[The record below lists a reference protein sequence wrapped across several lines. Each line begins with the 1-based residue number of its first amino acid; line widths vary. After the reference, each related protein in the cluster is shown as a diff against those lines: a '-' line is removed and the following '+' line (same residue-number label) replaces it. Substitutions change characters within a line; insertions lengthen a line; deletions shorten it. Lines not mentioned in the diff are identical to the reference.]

1 MALSNTIKNQIS
13 LWYKSLSTYIDGF
26 IPRIAQRQMIAEVAK
41 TLSGEQGRHLV
52 IEAPTGVGKT
62 LSYLIAG
69 IAISRANSKHLVIST
84 ANIALQDQ
92 ILHKALPLL
101 AKIIPDLRFIAIFG
115 RRRYLCP
122 HNLTAICATDQP
134 QIDLMLLLQQEMAVP
149 SQQERTVC
157 QQLHADFIAGHWDG
171 VRDHYKT
178 ALDDSLWQKISTDKV
193 GCLARNCQF
202 YHCCPFFLA
211 RWKIEQVD
219 VIVTNHALV
228 MAAMESGSVLPEA
241 KKMLLVLDEG
251 HHIADVARDSLEVE
265 ANITL
270 PHLTAQLDNFV
281 RHIEHYLS
289 QYCPVKPPKLAKA
302 NHLIRHRQKLIDCFN
317 QVMAITQH
325 LLPDNSQDP
334 IYLFKLGQLPA
345 ELNVCCQ
352 QLLQLSHDFVVLTEK
367 IVEHLSEQT
376 GKHDAATLHR
386 SLLISSKMLSYWQN
400 MVKLWRLAGC
410 ETSSNAPVSKWL
422 SRHYDKN
429 QLHYYFH
436 CAGIRVN
443 EQLNQLL
450 WQNIPHIIVTSATL
464 RSLDSYAR
472 FTELTGLNERE
483 DDRFVSL
490 EASFDHVKQGQLVI
504 PKMSIE
510 PTWQNEILH
519 LAEMADYFK
528 QQLQSGKHRGIL
540 FLFSSQRAMEGFLN
554 QVNELREQLLVQ
566 GDKPRYR
573 LVETHCQRVDQG
585 LTSVLV
591 GLQSFAE
598 GLDLK
603 GDYLSQVHI
612 QKISFPP
619 ITNPIIITENEWLKT
634 LNLYPFEVQS
644 LPTASFTL
652 IQQVGRLIRSHDCY
666 GEIVIYDKRLRTK
679 QYGARLLASLPVFPI
694 VEPEIFSTLPKETE

>member
-1 MALSNTIKNQIS
+1 ML
-13 LWYKSLSTYIDGF
+13 
-26 IPRIAQRQMIAEVAK
+26 AK
-41 TLSGEQGRHLV
+41 
-52 IEAPTGVGKT
+52 
-62 LSYLIAG
+62 
-69 IAISRANSKHLVIST
+69 VISE
-84 ANIALQDQ
+84 
-92 ILHKALPLL
+92 
-101 AKIIPDLRFIAIFG
+101 LRFIAIFG

-122 HNLTAICATDQP
+122 RNLAAICAVDEQ
-134 QIDLMLLLQQEMAVP
+134 QLDLMYLVQQEMAVT
-149 SQQERTVC
+149 SEQERTVC
-157 QQLHADFIAGHWDG
+157 QQLHADFMAGLWDG

-178 ALDDSLWQKISTDKV
+178 ALDDSLWKKISTDKV

-202 YHCCPFFLA
+202 YHGCPFFLA

-241 KKMLLVLDEG
+241 KKMLLFLDEG

-270 PHLTAQLDNFV
+270 SHLIAQLDHFV
-281 RHIEHYLS
+281 RHVEHYLS
-289 QYCPVKPPKLAKA
+289 QYRPDKPPKLAKT
-302 NHLIRHRQKLIDCFN
+302 NHLTQHRQKLIDYFS
-317 QVMAITQH
+317 QVMAITQR
-325 LLPDNSQDP
+325 LLPDKSQEP
-334 IYLFKLGQLPA
+334 IYLFKLGQLPP
-345 ELNVCCQ
+345 ELYICCQ
-352 QLLQLSHDFVVLTEK
+352 QLLQLSQDLVVLTEK
-367 IVEHLSEQT
+367 IVDHLSEQS
-376 GKHDAATLHR
+376 GKHDAASLHS

-400 MVKLWRLAGC
+400 MVKLWRLASC

-422 SRHYDKN
+422 SCHYDKN

-436 CAGIRVN
+436 CAGIRVS
-443 EQLNQLL
+443 EQLDQLL

-464 RSLDSYAR
+464 RSLDSYSR
-472 FTELTGLNERE
+472 FTELTRLNQAD
-483 DDRFVSL
+483 DDRFISL
-490 EASFDHVKQGQLVI
+490 DASFDHVKQGRLVI
-504 PKMSIE
+504 PKMSFE
-510 PTWQNEILH
+510 PTLQNETLH
-519 LAEMADYFK
+519 IAEMAAYFK
-528 QQLQSGKHRGIL
+528 QQLQFGKHRGIL
-540 FLFSSQRAMEGFLN
+540 FLFSSQRAMAGFLQ
-554 QVNELREQLLVQ
+554 QVSELRGQLLVQ

-573 LVETHCQRVDQG
+573 LVESHCQRIDQG
-585 LTSVLV
+585 HTSVLV

-644 LPTASFTL
+644 LPSASFTL

-679 QYGARLLASLPVFPI
+679 PYGARLLASLPVFPI
-694 VEPEIFSTLPKETE
+694 VEPEIPIH